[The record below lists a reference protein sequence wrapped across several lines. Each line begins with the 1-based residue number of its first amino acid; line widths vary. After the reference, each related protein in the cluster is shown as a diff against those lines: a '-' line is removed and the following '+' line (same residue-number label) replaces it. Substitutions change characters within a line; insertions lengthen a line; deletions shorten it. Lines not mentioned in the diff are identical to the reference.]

1 MKGIAVGIAVTA
13 IAFAILTMLLPQ
25 VQYDGDVVHLLAIAV
40 LFGVANGLI
49 KPVLKL
55 LSFPI
60 SMMTL
65 GLFGIVINAIL
76 FLGVAWVSDAY
87 LKFGFTI
94 NGWPASGFTIDTLVT
109 AVLAS
114 VVMGVLTAIIGRVIH
129 D

>member
-1 MKGIAVGIAVTA
+1 VKGLVVGIVVTA
-13 IAFAILTMLLPQ
+13 IAFAILTLLLPQ

-60 SMMTL
+60 SVMTL
-65 GLFGIVINAIL
+65 GLFGIVINAVL

-94 NGWPASGFTIDTLVT
+94 GGWPATGFTIDTLVT
-109 AVLAS
+109 AVIAS
-114 VVMGVLTAIIGRVIH
+114 VVMGILTAIIGRVIH

>member
-1 MKGIAVGIAVTA
+1 MKGIVVGIVVTA
-13 IAFAILTMLLPQ
+13 IAFAILTILLPQ
-25 VQYDGDVVHLLAIAV
+25 VQYDGDVVHLVMIAV

-49 KPVLKL
+49 KPVVKL

-60 SMMTL
+60 NMMTL

-76 FLGVAWVSDAY
+76 FLGVAWVSEAY

-94 NGWPASGFTIDTLVT
+94 GGWPATGFTVETFVT
-109 AVLAS
+109 AVVAS
-114 VVMGVLTAIIGRVIH
+114 VVMGILVAIIGRVIH